1 MFSIL
6 LPPPFLAANALFY
19 TFLERGLVV
28 IKTIHENNPTLE
40 ETTAAR
46 SKDGGVATH
55 TFQIFLLVPN
65 KGGNAPSATTSHA
78 GMEARGPLQ
87 GEAESQALYL
97 S

>member
-1 MFSIL
+1 M
-6 LPPPFLAANALFY
+6 
-19 TFLERGLVV
+19 

-46 SKDGGVATH
+46 SKDGSVATH

-65 KGGNAPSATTSHA
+65 KAGNAPSATTSHA

>member
-1 MFSIL
+1 M
-6 LPPPFLAANALFY
+6 
-19 TFLERGLVV
+19 
-28 IKTIHENNPTLE
+28 IHENNTTLE
-40 ETTAAR
+40 ETTTAR

-65 KGGNAPSATTSHA
+65 KGGNVPSATTSHA
-78 GMEARGPLQ
+78 GVEARGPLQ